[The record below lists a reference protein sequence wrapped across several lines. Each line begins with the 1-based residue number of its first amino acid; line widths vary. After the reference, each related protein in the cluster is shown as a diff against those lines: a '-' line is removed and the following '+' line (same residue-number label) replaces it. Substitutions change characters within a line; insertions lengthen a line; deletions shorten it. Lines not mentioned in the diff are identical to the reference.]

1 MIVLSATNLTKSYGT
16 DVILKDIS
24 FHANEGDRIG
34 IIGANGAGKTT
45 LLKLLSGELTP
56 DSGGIFVSQNTT
68 IGVLRQKDDFD
79 PKSTILKEAEA
90 IFAHMDRM
98 DKEML
103 DLSARIAAMEHG
115 PAQTALIHQYDQI
128 HQDFER
134 QGGYSYKSEV
144 KGMLAGMAFGETD
157 WDKPISALSGGE
169 KTRLALACLLLK
181 KPDMLFLDEPTNHLD
196 IGTLKWLEQYLR
208 SYKGTILLISHDRY
222 FLDQTIN
229 RIAEIENHKLHMY
242 TGTYSTFAE
251 KKRLMRE
258 DELKKYQI
266 QQKEIARQ
274 EEIIRRFKSHGTEK
288 LVKRAQSRE
297 KRLAQLDRLE
307 VPEATKGKIKI
318 RFREN
323 FKSGTDVL
331 LGEDLAM
338 SFGAGRTQKDLFH
351 GVNFDI
357 KRGERICLVGPN
369 GIGKTTLFRLILGE
383 LAPREGRIKVGHNV
397 EFGYYD
403 QEQKLLNENNTVL
416 EELKDSYRLYP
427 DTEMRSILGRFLFR
441 NDMVFLPIRALSG
454 GERARLSLLKMLL
467 AGNNV
472 LLLDEPTNH
481 LDIESKEVF
490 EDALLDFPG
499 TVIVIS
505 HDRYFLRK
513 IPTKIMELGRDGLT
527 EFLGNYDYYNEKK
540 QAIESGKKYMD
551 ELSGNPKNG
560 AKPGLATGMSGQGKP
575 DATGQPDPLP
585 PFLSPAEERRIKK
598 EEEAARRKEA
608 REAERLEQ
616 EIEELEFLISE
627 IEDQIASEE
636 VMKDPKALEKL
647 AKDLQDAKEAL
658 NGKYEKWL
666 Q

>member
-1 MIVLSATNLTKSYGT
+1 MIVLSATNLSKVYGT
-16 DVILKDIS
+16 DVILKDVS
-24 FHANEGDRIG
+24 FHVNEGDRIG

-45 LLKLLSGELTP
+45 LLKLLSGELTS

-68 IGVLRQKDDFD
+68 IGVLKQKDDFD
-79 PKSTILKEAEA
+79 PGRTILQEAEA
-90 IFAHMDRM
+90 IFSHMDRM
-98 DKEML
+98 DKDML
-103 DLSARIAAMEHG
+103 ELSARIPTMEHG
-115 PAQTALIHQYDQI
+115 PAQTALVHQYDQL
-128 HQDFER
+128 HQTFER

-157 WDKPISALSGGE
+157 WSKSISALSGGE

-181 KPDMLFLDEPTNHLD
+181 KPDLLLLDEPTNHLD
-196 IGTLKWLEQYLR
+196 IGTLKWLEQYLK

-242 TGTYSTFAE
+242 DGSYSTFAE

-258 DELKKYQI
+258 DELKHYHI
-266 QQKEIARQ
+266 QQKEIQRQ

-297 KRLAQLDRLE
+297 KRLAQVERLE
-307 VPEATKGKIKI
+307 APEGTRGKIKI

-331 LGEDLAM
+331 QGEGLAM
-338 SFGAGRTQKDLFH
+338 SFGVGRTKKDLFH
-351 GVNFDI
+351 DVNFDF
-357 KRGERICLVGPN
+357 KRGERICMVGPN
-369 GIGKTTLFRLILGE
+369 GIGKTTLFRMILGE
-383 LAPREGRIKVGHNV
+383 TEPREGKIKVGHNV

-490 EDALLDFPG
+490 EEALLDFPG
-499 TVIVIS
+499 TIIVIS

-513 IPTKIMELGRDGLT
+513 IPTRILELGRDGLT
-527 EFLGNYDYYNEKK
+527 QFLGNYDYYTEKK
-540 QAIESGKKYMD
+540 LEIESGKKYME
-551 ELSGNPKNG
+551 ELSQNPKNG
-560 AKPGLATGMSGQGKP
+560 QRAGASQP
-575 DATGQPDPLP
+575 DATKTLDGHPAPLP
-585 PFLSPAEERRIKK
+585 TFISPAEERRIKK
-598 EEEAARRKEA
+598 EEEANRRKEA
-608 REAERLEQ
+608 RDAERLEQ
-616 EIEELEFLISE
+616 EIEELEFVISE
-627 IEDQIASEE
+627 IEEQISSEE
-636 VMKDPKALEKL
+636 VMRDPRALEKL
-647 AKDLQDAKEAL
+647 ATDLSEARDTL

>member
-1 MIVLSATNLTKSYGT
+1 MIVLSATNLSKVYGT
-16 DVILKDIS
+16 DVILKDVS
-24 FHANEGDRIG
+24 FHVNEGDRVG

-45 LLKLLSGELTP
+45 LLKLLSGELIG

-68 IGVLRQKDDFD
+68 IGVLKQKDDFD
-79 PKSTILKEAEA
+79 PSRTILQEAEA
-90 IFAHMDRM
+90 IFAHMDQM
-98 DKEML
+98 DKDML
-103 DLSARIAAMEHG
+103 ELSARIATMEHG
-115 PAQTALIHQYDQI
+115 PAQTALVHQYDQL
-128 HQDFER
+128 HQAFER

-157 WDKPISALSGGE
+157 WSKPISALSGGE

-181 KPDMLFLDEPTNHLD
+181 KPDLLLLDEPTNHLD
-196 IGTLKWLEQYLR
+196 IGTLKWLEQYLKG
-208 SYKGTILLISHDRY
+208 YKGTILLISHDRY

-229 RIAEIENHKLHMY
+229 RIAEIENHKLHIY
-242 TGTYSTFAE
+242 DGSYSTFAE
-251 KKRLMRE
+251 KKRLLRE
-258 DELKKYQI
+258 DELKKYHI
-266 QQKEIARQ
+266 QQKEIQRQ

-297 KRLAQLDRLE
+297 KRLAQVERLE
-307 VPEATKGKIKI
+307 APEATRGKIKI

-331 LGEDLAM
+331 QGEGLAM
-338 SFGAGRTQKDLFH
+338 SFGVGRTKKDLFH
-351 GVNFDI
+351 DVNFDF
-357 KRGERICLVGPN
+357 KRGERICMVGPN
-369 GIGKTTLFRLILGE
+369 GIGKTTLFRMILGE
-383 LAPREGRIKVGHNV
+383 MEPREGKIKVGHNV

-416 EELKDSYRLYP
+416 EELKESYRLYP

-490 EDALLDFPG
+490 EEALLDFPG
-499 TVIVIS
+499 TILVIS

-513 IPTKIMELGRDGLT
+513 IPTRILELGRDGLT
-527 EFLGNYDYYNEKK
+527 QFLGNYDYYTEKK
-540 QAIESGKKYMD
+540 QEIESGKKYMD
-551 ELSGNPKNG
+551 ELSNHPKNAQRQG
-560 AKPGLATGMSGQGKP
+560 AQQPVTTTTA
-575 DATGQPDPLP
+575 DGQPTSLP
-585 PFLSPAEERRIKK
+585 PFLSAADERRIKK
-598 EEEAARRKEA
+598 EEEANRRKEA
-608 REAERLEQ
+608 RDAERLEQ
-616 EIEELEFLISE
+616 EIEELEFVISE
-627 IEDQIASEE
+627 IEEQISSEE

-647 AKDLQDAKEAL
+647 AKELSDAREAL